1 MRKKVLIAE
10 DQNDIRRMMKV
21 MLELN
26 GYEAIEAVDGLDAV
40 EKTYE
45 FQPDLVL
52 MDLAMPILGGI
63 DATKAIRQFDHNPNI
78 PIVAVTAYGDF
89 YKQKALDAGC
99 TDVIGKPMPFESFKA
114 TIDSYLYPATEE
126 PRSNSLSR

>member
-21 MLELN
+21 MLEIN

-63 DATKAIRQFDHNPNI
+63 DATKA
-78 PIVAVTAYGDF
+78 
-89 YKQKALDAGC
+89 L
-99 TDVIGKPMPFESFKA
+99 
-114 TIDSYLYPATEE
+114 
-126 PRSNSLSR
+126 SLIHI